1 MCLRHT
7 GTEGS
12 YKEQKPGELLIMTTP
27 RFVETCFVSFLCAT
41 FSRRQSLAVMQFSP
55 KHAVVS
61 RVLDRFQRAYCH
73 SLIRPG
79 RGMSPISARGR
90 ANIGSDGFGNRRHL
104 VGLDL
109 HRERL
114 FQHFNGKRVFRPGG
128 LLPDDVITR
137 PASRRPE
144 YTVALSP

>member
-1 MCLRHT
+1 MNAVCLVA
-7 GTEGS
+7 G
-12 YKEQKPGELLIMTTP
+12 EQKSESTEPP
-27 RFVETCFVSFLCAT
+27 QHVPKSVQT
-41 FSRRQSLAVMQFSP
+41 F
-55 KHAVVS
+55 
-61 RVLDRFQRAYCH
+61 
-73 SLIRPG
+73 
-79 RGMSPISARGR
+79 
-90 ANIGSDGFGNRRHL
+90 SDGFGNRRHL

-144 YTVALSP
+144 YTVAVSP